1 MLSSL
6 PHWASC
12 EVFPGN
18 SPPASLAC
26 RRPVLFPW
34 PAETAWRGGGGVEG
48 AGMGLKADGLFGV
61 QKCPPCHPHPFTW
74 T

>member
-34 PAETAWRGGGGVEG
+34 PAETAWGGGG
-48 AGMGLKADGLFGV
+48 
-61 QKCPPCHPHPFTW
+61 
-74 T
+74 